1 MSSFVINGG
10 NKLYGEVSVQSAKN
24 VMLPLIASCIL
35 LDFEV
40 VFTNCPKLYD
50 IIVMLDII
58 KSLGGDY
65 HFESDNL
72 HVDCSNLYKY
82 EIPEHLSSKIRASV
96 FMIGGILSRL
106 HKVAFHKPGGCDIGS
121 RPIDMHLSGLT
132 SLGAKCDEDDCILIE
147 CDNLKG
153 ADIYL
158 RCKSVGVTENLI
170 IASVL
175 CKGTTVIKNCAKE
188 PEIVCLA
195 EFLNGLGAKIKGV
208 GSSTIT
214 IEGVE
219 KLKPLK
225 KYFTPITDR
234 IEVGTYI
241 LATMTIGGEI
251 IINNTDF
258 THNSALIKKIYNNA
272 CKINLFNDKIYI
284 RSVGMGV
291 SHGYLKTA
299 PYPLFPTDLQ
309 PQFSVYS
316 SILKGTTI
324 IEEGVFDGRFRQLEE
339 LKKFG
344 ANVNIVKNKVI
355 IEGVPVLF
363 GAKTKALD
371 LRGGASMVIAGLKA
385 EGETIVDNVEI
396 ISRGYMDIDKK
407 FTLLGGNIKRIN

>member
-40 VFTNCPKLYD
+40 VFFNCPKLYD

-65 HFESDNL
+65 HFEGDDL
-72 HVDCSNLYKY
+72 FVDCSNVSKY
-82 EIPEHLSSKIRASV
+82 EISQNLSTKIRASV
-96 FMIGGILSRL
+96 FSIGAILSRF
-106 HKVAFHKPGGCDIGS
+106 HKVSFYRPGGCDIGS
-121 RPIDMHLSGLT
+121 RPIDMHLSGLS
-132 SLGAKCDEDDCILIE
+132 SLGAKIKEDDNIVIE
-147 CDNLKG
+147 CDSLLGNEINLR
-153 ADIYL
+153 Y
-158 RCKSVGVTENLI
+158 KSVGVTENLI

-175 CKGTTVIKNCAKE
+175 CKGTTIIKNCAKE

-195 EFLNGLGAKIKGV
+195 EFLNGLGGRIKGA
-208 GSSTIT
+208 GTSTIT
-214 IEGVE
+214 IEGVK
-219 KLKPLK
+219 KLMPRKR
-225 KYFTPITDR
+225 YFTPITDR
-234 IEVGTYI
+234 IEVGTYV
-241 LATMTIGGEI
+241 LAVMTIGGEVLI
-251 IINNTDF
+251 KNTDF

-272 CKINLFNDKIYI
+272 CKINLFNDKIYVK
-284 RSVGMGV
+284 SVGMGI

-299 PYPLFPTDLQ
+299 PYPMFPTDLQ

-316 SILKGTTI
+316 SILKGITI

-344 ANVNIVKNKVI
+344 AKINIVENKAI
-355 IEGVPVLF
+355 IEGVPQLF

-385 EGETIVDNVEI
+385 EGETVIQDVEI

-407 FTLLGGNIKRIN
+407 FNLLGGNIKRVN